1 MAGLVVAVVWV
12 GVVAGE
18 IGDWLVETVG
28 GSWVATV
35 AVVVTGAFTVVVGIE
50 TVLKVVTSWATFPIV
65 LVG

>member
-1 MAGLVVAVVWV
+1 MVAVVWV

-18 IGDWLVETVG
+18 IGDWLVETVR